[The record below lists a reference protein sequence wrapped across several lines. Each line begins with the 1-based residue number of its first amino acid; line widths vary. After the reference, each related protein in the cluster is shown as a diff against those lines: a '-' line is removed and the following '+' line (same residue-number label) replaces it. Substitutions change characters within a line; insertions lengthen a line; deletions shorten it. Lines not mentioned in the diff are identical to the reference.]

1 MKPPAGF
8 TKLEWYT
15 AILSGSVVGW
25 ALFPLTDALNWVAAM
40 LVGVLVTVGV
50 ALMIWHVKTGGGLW

>member
-1 MKPPAGF
+1 VKPPAGF

-40 LVGVLVTVGV
+40 LVSVLVTVW
-50 ALMIWHVKTGGGLW
+50 AWR